1 MFGSISLFCYL
12 DRSCDAGWIHS
23 HCNVFAPPFL
33 ASLKSKST
41 FHCSISRIC
50 ESKDK
55 SEAEYNDEAEDTEAT
70 NDNSGKKRAYA
81 ETKHGDKTIKIR
93 INKLG
98 ATTVQKRIDKCK
110 CDFCHQEFV
119 MAEELRRHITNR
131 PPTCRPP
138 PPSKFMPVDAPS
150 EVTKHPERNWIL
162 FRKQAYTRARNMKN
176 YEEWRCITTVYQG
189 CAGGLKI
196 SKNRVTQF
204 RPCNIDHHEYNLNST
219 GTQNCQRIGL
229 VSDFLLYP
237 MPTFSLL

>member
-1 MFGSISLFCYL
+1 MPVGYIHTVMCLPPPLPGKPQKQVNISLQHLSYM
-12 DRSCDAGWIHS
+12 R
-23 HCNVFAPPFL
+23 VQRQVR
-33 ASLKSKST
+33 
-41 FHCSISRIC
+41 SRIQRR
-50 ESKDK
+50 SRRHG
-55 SEAEYNDEAEDTEAT
+55 SYQRQLRQ
-70 NDNSGKKRAYA
+70 KRAYA

-110 CDFCHQEFV
+110 CDFCKQEFV
-119 MAEELRRHITNR
+119 MAEELRRHIVNR